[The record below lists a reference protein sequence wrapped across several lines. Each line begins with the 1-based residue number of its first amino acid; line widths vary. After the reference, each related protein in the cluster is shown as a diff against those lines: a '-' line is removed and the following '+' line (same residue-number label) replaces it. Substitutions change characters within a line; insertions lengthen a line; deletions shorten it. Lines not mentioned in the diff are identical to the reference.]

1 MFCVCDIV
9 YSVLYIMYSVS
20 DIMYSVP
27 DIIYS
32 VLDIIYSV
40 CDNLYT
46 RIHCPDDVLPKNL
59 SLSEYLNQ
67 PTFTIERETEL

>member
-1 MFCVCDIV
+1 MFRVCDIV

-27 DIIYS
+27 
-32 VLDIIYSV
+32 DIIYSV

-67 PTFTIERETEL
+67 PTLSIERDWTLVVQ